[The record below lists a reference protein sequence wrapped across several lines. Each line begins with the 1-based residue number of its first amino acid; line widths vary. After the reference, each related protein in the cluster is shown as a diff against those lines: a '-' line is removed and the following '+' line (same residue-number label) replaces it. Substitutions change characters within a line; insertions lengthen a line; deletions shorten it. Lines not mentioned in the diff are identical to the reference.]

1 MRTREPILAIG
12 VCAVLALGGAGCG
25 SDDNNDKSKE
35 SSSARGAGLL
45 ALSSSAQK
53 ITRVSANVGG
63 LEGSTKPKSGKTT
76 GLQPGDQLNL
86 AGLPPNIIQTV
97 KQQTGVDVQVQCPS
111 SVTYSPGSVFYCQLT
126 TPDGTAYQVEC
137 TQQPGGGVQW
147 KVVTTQPTPPPPP
160 GPSQQKLKGNTGK
173 AKATGARKTGD
184 ALDISSLASNIETKV
199 KQQTGL
205 DVNVECPATVD
216 YSPAS
221 VFYCKLY
228 TSDGTAYDVKCT
240 QGQDGSIS
248 WEVLVGQTGKN
259 ASTSKFSS
267 DAKKIA
273 SLSAKSHGLAATAKK
288 SPGAT
293 GLSEG

>member
-25 SDDNNDKSKE
+25 SDNNNDKSKE
-35 SSSARGAGLL
+35 SSSAKGAGLL

-63 LEGSTKPKSGKTT
+63 LEGSIKPKSGKTT

-111 SVTYSPGSVFYCQLT
+111 SVRYSPGSVFYCQLT

-184 ALDISSLASNIETKV
+184 ALDISILASNIETEV
-199 KQQTGL
+199 KQADRARRERGVPGHGGL
-205 DVNVECPATVD
+205 LA
-216 YSPAS
+216 
-221 VFYCKLY
+221 
-228 TSDGTAYDVKCT
+228 G
-240 QGQDGSIS
+240 
-248 WEVLVGQTGKN
+248 VGLLLQALHLGR
-259 ASTSKFSS
+259 
-267 DAKKIA
+267 
-273 SLSAKSHGLAATAKK
+273 HGLRR
-288 SPGAT
+288 
-293 GLSEG
+293 E